1 MTNAEINIA
10 LLDKRG
16 YKQYEGNKDNLSPLM
31 FFFLMDASFQVFSK
45 SIKRQ
50 KCSGTQKVFRN
61 RMAEAY
67 RLFYAD
73 FYSAFTED
81 QKDYILDKVD
91 AYEELIEHDL
101 LIAEIAIQECDNSR
115 PLGEQKEQSQTW
127 LCNLLASDAQD
138 FHGECWK
145 TGQRQPLINRYID
158 QVIKASKE
166 YSRLRFGDGPTLS
179 EKQFKRVQD
188 SVKVLANRTVR
199 FIYDDYLKEIGNG
212 RTNTIDPQPAAA
224 GR

>member
-31 FFFLMDASFQVFSK
+31 FFFLMDASYQVFAK
-45 SIKRQ
+45 SVKRQ
-50 KCSGTQKVFRN
+50 KCSGKQKSYIN
-61 RMAEAY
+61 RMDEAFK
-67 RLFYAD
+67 LFYAD
-73 FYSAFTED
+73 FYSAFNED

-91 AYEELIEHDL
+91 AFEELIEHDL
-101 LIAEIAIQECDNSR
+101 FIAEIAIQECDNSR
-115 PLGEQKEQSQTW
+115 TLAEQKEQSQTW
-127 LCNLLASDAQD
+127 LCNLLAADAQD

-145 TGQRQPLINRYID
+145 TGQRQPLYNRYID

-166 YSRLRFGDGPTLS
+166 YSRLRFGEGPTLS

-188 SVKVLANRTVR
+188 SVKALAKRTVR
-199 FIYDDYLKEIGNG
+199 FIYDDYLKETGHDKQQ
-212 RTNTIDPQPAAA
+212 TIDAKPTQAS
-224 GR
+224 